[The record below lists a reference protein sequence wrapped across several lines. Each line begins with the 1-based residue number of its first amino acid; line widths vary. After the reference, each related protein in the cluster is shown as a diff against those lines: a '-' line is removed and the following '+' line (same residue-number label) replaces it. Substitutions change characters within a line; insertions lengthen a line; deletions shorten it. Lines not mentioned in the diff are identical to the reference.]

1 MNPATLTDHYTNA
14 NGARYAI
21 ERHVNRDEPDHTRVE
36 YIVHHKGNEVASYT
50 SRADARTFGDT
61 LIP

>member
-1 MNPATLTDHYTNA
+1 MTSLLTDYHTNA

-36 YIVHHKGNEVASYT
+36 YIVYHNGKEVLT
-50 SRADARTFGDT
+50 TDSRGDAKAHADT